1 MSNPSPYW
9 PSDDSDDADD
19 SADERTTIVDRA
31 DAAVPAEPE
40 HDDERTTIV
49 ERTAP
54 PVLAPDDERTTI
66 VERTAPPLLAVDDE
80 RTTIVERTAPPVP
93 TVDDDERTT
102 IVERTS
108 PPVPTAADDDER
120 TTIVDRTAP
129 PSTDADDD
137 DDRTIIS
144 ASVPRPATGDDDH
157 SETIIVA
164 RAHETA
170 ERPPVKSASRPAIV
184 PGRRGR
190 RRITLPPVEPGFGAE
205 PVDAVGPGAIA
216 SYVPRTIAPVPVAV
230 PAPPLGADA
239 TRAPAPSMPSVG
251 KRSRT
256 IGMVA
261 VGGFALACV
270 VSVVGL
276 ITIVVSILP

>member
-1 MSNPSPYW
+1 
-9 PSDDSDDADD
+9 
-19 SADERTTIVDRA
+19 
-31 DAAVPAEPE
+31 
-40 HDDERTTIV
+40 
-49 ERTAP
+49 
-54 PVLAPDDERTTI
+54 
-66 VERTAPPLLAVDDE
+66 
-80 RTTIVERTAPPVP
+80 
-93 TVDDDERTT
+93 
-102 IVERTS
+102 
-108 PPVPTAADDDER
+108 
-120 TTIVDRTAP
+120 
-129 PSTDADDD
+129 
-137 DDRTIIS
+137 
-144 ASVPRPATGDDDH
+144 
-157 SETIIVA
+157 VA

-276 ITIVVSILP
+276 VTIVVSILP